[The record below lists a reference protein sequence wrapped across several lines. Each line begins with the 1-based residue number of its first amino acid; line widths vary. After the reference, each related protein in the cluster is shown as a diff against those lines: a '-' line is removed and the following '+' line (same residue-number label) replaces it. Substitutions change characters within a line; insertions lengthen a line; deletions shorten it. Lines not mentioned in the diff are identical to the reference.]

1 MTYETQAELSEDQ
14 RTSELLTSAFFQIV
28 TEQMKRGQR
37 RLVVD
42 EDASQRLDETL
53 DLIQRRGE

>member
-1 MTYETQAELSEDQ
+1 MNEHHAELSEDQ
-14 RTSELLTSAFFQIV
+14 ETTALLTSAFMHIV

-37 RLVVD
+37 RLVVN
-42 EDASQRLDETL
+42 EEASQRLDETL

>member
-37 RLVVD
+37 RLVVN